1 MLKFIRGKGS
11 QPTAERARLQ
21 KELFLFQKTIQH
33 GFPSKPSALA
43 WDPELR
49 LMALATKTGAIKVF
63 GAPGV
68 EFYGQHTNAE
78 ATVQKLLFLPGEGR
92 LISLCDDN
100 SLHLWEIN
108 SGDDGSHPVL
118 EEKKQHSLEGKLKKV
133 SALYVERSK
142 EHLFIGTESGNI
154 YLLNTRSFEMTE
166 TVIYLDVVMQNVT
179 EDFKINPGP
188 VEAVT
193 QHPLHPE
200 KVLIGYNRGLL
211 VLWNLRALT
220 ADQTFQVNQQL
231 ESLSWSPSSEQIVT
245 SHNDGSYIT
254 WNVGSKLEQK
264 PSTPYGPFPCK
275 PISKIRYHGSPGD
288 DYYVFLGGMPRASYG
303 EKNTVSVIHGEK
315 HVVFDV
321 TSRVIDFFTVIP
333 VESEKDEP
341 EALVIL
347 AEEELIVIDLMSD
360 NWPVH
365 AQPYLASL
373 HASAVTAQHV
383 AQIDQALMER
393 IEAAGKKQKTA
404 AQSERAWPING
415 GVCDASADETPSI
428 PTTVLLTGH
437 EDGSVNLWNAS
448 SPALKHLLKL
458 TTAPA
463 FITDDLDGPPPPA
476 EEDEWPPFRKVGTF
490 DPYSDDPRLAV
501 KKLWLDPEGGTLA
514 VAGTAGQLILAELK
528 DEENSIEIPVTLIN
542 IVSDRDGFVWK
553 AHDKLAVQS
562 SAVAFAPG
570 FQPNAVVQLHPPAA
584 ITALALQIEWGLLAL
599 GTAHGLALYDI
610 VHKKAV
616 TSKCTLLPQDLATA
630 GEHPMT
636 RRKSF
641 KKSLR
646 ESFRRLRKGR
656 SQRGRAGET
665 GKGKE
670 KGESASGATT
680 AAEARP
686 VERQVEA
693 RSVDDS
699 MGSMVRCLYMAKTY
713 LVNAQAVSPTL
724 WAGTN
729 SGAVFV
735 FTLSMPS
742 KREEEDVTATLAKEI
757 QLRHRAPVI
766 AISIVDATCAP
777 LHHSS
782 LEQSAKHEG
791 ENPGPHR
798 VLICSEE
805 QFKMFNLPNLR
816 PHGKMKLTAYDGAR
830 IRRVAVVPF
839 LSSADPTIG
848 ENCVIGLTNI
858 GDVSVLSLPELRRQI
873 TANAL
878 RKEDIHGNSSL
889 VFSPVGEGFYL
900 HSSSEIQRFA
910 LSARTFLSLRCHLA
924 LAEGARPAL
933 KEEGEQK
940 PTTPVPST
948 AAEVAQGEEKVT
960 GGEAEKKDENKVAL
974 PELGD
979 TPNGKGVGSPS
990 HAPAPSPPLDH
1001 DMSGL
1006 SLSDMTIDSVKDHL
1020 MAALE
1025 ESRVMEVKEV
1035 KSERVIVSKTTT
1047 ITSSE
1052 TLINA
1057 AEGDVKS
1064 TRTVRTHT
1072 ETKTLSGTGAIGA
1085 PLAVAEETETAE
1097 NFIAQISDRAAVKN

>member
-1 MLKFIRGKGS
+1 MLKFIRGKGA

-21 KELFLFQKTIQH
+21 KELFLFQK
-33 GFPSKPSALA
+33 SKFFTCNS
-43 WDPELR
+43 
-49 LMALATKTGAIKVF
+49 F
-63 GAPGV
+63 GSPGV
-68 EFYGQHTNAE
+68 EFYGQHKNAE
-78 ATVQKLLFLPGEGR
+78 STVQKLLFLPGEGR

-108 SGDDGSHPVL
+108 SGVDGSQPVL
-118 EEKKQHSLEGKLKKV
+118 EEKKHHSLEGKLKKV
-133 SALYVERSK
+133 SALFVEKTK

-166 TVIYLDVVMQNVT
+166 TVVYLDVVMQNVT

-188 VEAVT
+188 VEAIT

-200 KVLIGYNRGLL
+200 KILIGYNRGLL
-211 VLWNLRALT
+211 VLWNLTALT
-220 ADQTFQVNQQL
+220 ADQTFLVNQQL
-231 ESLSWSPSSEQIVT
+231 ESLSWSASGDQIVT

-264 PSTPYGPFPCK
+264 ACTPYGPFPCK
-275 PISKIRYHGSPGD
+275 PVSKMQYHGSPGD
-288 DYYVFLGGMPRASYG
+288 DYYVFIGGMPRASYG

-321 TSRVIDFFTVIP
+321 TSRIIDFFTILP
-333 VESEKDEP
+333 AESETDKP
-341 EALVIL
+341 EAVVIL
-347 AEEELIVIDLMSD
+347 AEEELIVIDLISD
-360 NWPVH
+360 NYPVY

-383 AQIDQALMER
+383 VQIDQAFMER
-393 IEAAGKKQKTA
+393 IEAAGKKQQTTT
-404 AQSERAWPING
+404 QSERQWPING
-415 GVCDASADETPSI
+415 GVCDAPANDTTSVP
-428 PTTVLLTGH
+428 PTVLLTGH

-501 KKLWLDPEGGTLA
+501 KKLWLDPQSGTLI
-514 VAGTAGQLILAELK
+514 VAGTAGQVILAALK
-528 DEENSIEIPVTLIN
+528 NEENSIEIPTTLIN

-562 SAVAFAPG
+562 SLVTFAPG
-570 FQPNAVVQLHPPAA
+570 FQPNSVVQLHPPAA
-584 ITALALQIEWGLLAL
+584 ITALALQTEWGLLAL

-630 GEHPMT
+630 GEHPMS

-656 SQRGRAGET
+656 SQRGRAGEVP
-665 GKGKE
+665 KAKD
-670 KGESASGATT
+670 KGESPSGATT

-686 VERQVEA
+686 IERQIEA
-693 RSVDDS
+693 RSADDA

-713 LVNAQAVSPTL
+713 LVNAQVVSPTL
-724 WAGTN
+724 WAGAN

-735 FTLSMPS
+735 FTLNVPS

-766 AISIVDATCAP
+766 AINIVDANCAP

-782 LEQSAKHEG
+782 LEQSAKSEG
-791 ENPGPHR
+791 DNPGPHR

-816 PHGKMKLTAYDGAR
+816 PHGKMKVTAYDGAR
-830 IRRVAVVPF
+830 IRRVAIVPF
-839 LSSADPTIG
+839 VSSVDPAYG
-848 ENCVIGLTNI
+848 EHCVIGLTNI
-858 GDVSVLSLPELRRQI
+858 GDVSVMSLPELRRQI
-873 TANAL
+873 TASAL

-889 VFSPVGEGFYL
+889 VFSPVGEGFFL
-900 HSSSEIQRFA
+900 HSSSEIQRFS
-910 LSARTFLSLRCHLA
+910 LSARTFLSLRCHLE
-924 LAEGARPAL
+924 LAEGARPPL
-933 KEEGEQK
+933 TEDGQDK
-940 PTTPVPST
+940 PTTPVPASPT
-948 AAEVAQGEEKVT
+948 AEAEAPQVEGKVS
-960 GGEAEKKDENKVAL
+960 ESESEKKDQVKVTL
-974 PELGD
+974 PESVD
-979 TPNGKGVGSPS
+979 TPNGKGSPA
-990 HAPAPSPPLDH
+990 HNYAPSPPLEH

-1025 ESRVMEVKEV
+1025 ESRVMEVREV

-1047 ITSSE
+1047 VTSSE
-1052 TLINA
+1052 TRINA
-1057 AEGDVKS
+1057 AEGDVKA

-1072 ETKTLSGTGAIGA
+1072 ETKTLSGAGTIGA
-1085 PLAVAEETETAE
+1085 PLAVAEETETTD
-1097 NFIAQISDRAAVKN
+1097 NIIGQITETAAGKN